1 MIIAQG
7 KAAEAA
13 ALGKRP
19 PPDTQPPLF
28 PGLPRWPD
36 PARQTRKKGRGLFCA
51 RNPGRRSFLACLG
64 LLSWRP
70 YRTSTGLTERTSW
83 HHTALSGVQ
92 FRR

>member
-28 PGLPRWPD
+28 PGLPRRPD

-51 RNPGRRSFLACLG
+51 RNPGRRSFLACPG